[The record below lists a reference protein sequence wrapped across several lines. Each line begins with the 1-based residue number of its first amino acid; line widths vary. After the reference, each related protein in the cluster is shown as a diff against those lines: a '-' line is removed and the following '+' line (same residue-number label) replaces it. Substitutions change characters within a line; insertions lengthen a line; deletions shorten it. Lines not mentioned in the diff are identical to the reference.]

1 MVWSI
6 FYMDDLIRV
15 SSVEWE
21 HQMDKVDFCS
31 EVEEHYRRL
40 LLNCSQ
46 AAGPV
51 RPTFSPRNTLK
62 SRPVFERL
70 GEECKDIG
78 SRSPLGECADLYL
91 ENSNN

>member
-1 MVWSI
+1 
-6 FYMDDLIRV
+6 
-15 SSVEWE
+15 
-21 HQMDKVDFCS
+21 MDKVDFCS
-31 EVEEHYRRL
+31 EVEGHYRRL

-46 AAGPV
+46 AAGPA

-70 GEECKDIG
+70 GEGCKGIG

-91 ENSNN
+91 KKSITCN